1 MADQDLARAVAVL
14 RSGGIIA
21 YPTEAVWGIGCDP
34 DNEDA
39 VHRILDIKQ
48 RPREKGLLLVAADLQ
63 QIHSLIEPLT
73 AEKRALLEQ
82 SWPGHVTW
90 LVPDPDNLY
99 PDWIKGEHASIA
111 IRVSAHPLVHDL
123 CATFGKPIVST
134 SANRASE
141 PEIKSRSKVE
151 AQFMDTIDYILDG
164 ELGDADSPSSIR
176 DLETGRTIR

>member
-1 MADQDLARAVAVL
+1 MADPHLNQAVAVL
-14 RSGGIIA
+14 RSGGVIA
-21 YPTEAVWGIGCDP
+21 YPTEAVWGFGCDP

-39 VHRILDIKQ
+39 VQRILDIKQ

-63 QIHSLIEPLT
+63 QIHSLIDDLA
-73 AEKRALLEQ
+73 AEKRALLEE

-90 LVPDPDNLY
+90 LIPDPYDRY
-99 PDWIKGEHASIA
+99 PKWIKGEHASIA

-123 CATFGKPIVST
+123 CVEFGKPIVST

-151 AQFMDTIDYILDG
+151 QQFMDSIDYILEGD
-164 ELGDADSPSSIR
+164 LGDADSPSSIR
-176 DLETGRTIR
+176 DLETGKIIR